1 MKMLLVKFCLVAEIT
16 QRGREKGSVVLFC
29 FWIWELM
36 LHFFV
41 AWLSFVWLWREHG
54 ETKGC
59 IFLLFNHC
67 LVVERT
73 EDG

>member
-41 AWLSFVWLWREHG
+41 AWLSFVWLSGKQR
-54 ETKGC
+54 
-59 IFLLFNHC
+59 
-67 LVVERT
+67 
-73 EDG
+73 